1 MTGPEMSKLIH
12 IVDHP
17 LVQHK
22 LTLMRRQETST
33 ANFRRLMKEIAVL
46 MAYEVTRDLPL
57 DTIRVETPLAIMDAP
72 ILSSKKL
79 CLVPILRAGSGM
91 LDGMLDIIP
100 SARVG
105 HIGLYREPTTLEA
118 IEYYFKTPDDIA
130 DRLAVV
136 LDALLATGNTAIAAI
151 DRLKDRGVTQLKF
164 VCLLASPEGVTKLHS
179 AHPDVP
185 IYAASVDSHL
195 DEHGYIVP
203 GLGDV
208 GNRLFGTK

>member
-1 MTGPEMSKLIH
+1 MSRLIH

-33 ANFRRLMKEIAVL
+33 ANFRRLMKEIAIL

-57 DTIRVETPLAIMDAP
+57 DMIRVETPLAIMDAP
-72 ILSSKKL
+72 VISSKKL
-79 CLVPILRAGSGM
+79 CLVSILRAGNGL

-118 IEYYFKTPDDIA
+118 IEYYFKTPEDIA
-130 DRLAVV
+130 DRLTIV
-136 LDALLATGNTAIAAI
+136 LDALLATGNTAIAAV
-151 DRLKDRGVTQLKF
+151 DRLKERGVTRLKF
-164 VCLLASPEGVTKLHS
+164 VCLVASPEGVAKLHA

-208 GNRLFGTK
+208 GNRLFGAK